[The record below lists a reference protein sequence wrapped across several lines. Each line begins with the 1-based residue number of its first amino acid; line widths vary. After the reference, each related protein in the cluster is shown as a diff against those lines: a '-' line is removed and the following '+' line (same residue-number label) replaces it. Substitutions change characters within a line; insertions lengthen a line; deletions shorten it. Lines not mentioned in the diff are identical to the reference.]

1 MQLQESGTE
10 ALDSSHRSLFNYLS
24 CLTQL
29 YRTLGHTIWAVI
41 ILHISLDV
49 IVVSLLCLLRSN
61 DAGTSAVVTTTTTV
75 VTVVTMVVV
84 MVIVIIVA
92 KEFFQ
97 GFDFLDDLRDE
108 APLGLVSHDHELMRL
123 QCKSY
128 HTEHNFLPHQNCRDI
143 S

>member
-61 DAGTSAVVTTTTTV
+61 DAGTSAVVT
-75 VTVVTMVVV
+75 VVTMVVV

-108 APLGLVSHDHELMRL
+108 APLGLVGHDHELMRL